1 MIKEIYDFLV
11 MLDQTGAA
19 YFIFIMTAIYFW
31 GKNGKAQIEIVI
43 LKREILKLKA
53 GL

>member
-1 MIKEIYDFLV
+1 MIKDIYDFLV
-11 MLDQTGAA
+11 MLDNTGAA